1 MKLQLLIPQYNETD
15 EIIKPMLDSIAIQQ
29 GIDFDDI
36 EVLIGNDGSDI
47 KLSEDFLKSYP
58 YSIKYFQFEHTSPA
72 GTRQKLFEEATAD
85 YVMFCDADDMFLNV
99 LAFCTIFYRIDRE
112 FDALICDFV
121 EQFKNRETGE
131 VKYITHKKDERFVH
145 GKVYRRQHIIDNNIT
160 WREDIRYHEDGTYNI
175 LAIHLAN
182 KSAYC
187 ANPLYMWRWRDNSI
201 CRSDPLYVP
210 KTYTRMIYSNAYLV
224 DDFLQRDKLDE
235 AKYQVGILVYNTYYM
250 LNKPV
255 WLDPMNAKYRYET
268 ELCMKEY
275 WNNHKDLFD
284 TMDEEMRN
292 TVISGV
298 KQRVLAEGVLLEKF
312 TFDEWIKHI
321 EGLT

>member
-15 EIIKPMLDSIAIQQ
+15 EVVKPMLDSIAIQQ

-36 EVLIGNDGSDI
+36 EVLIGNDGSDT
-47 KLSEDFLKSYP
+47 KLSEDFLNSYP

-72 GTRQKLFEEATAD
+72 GTRQRLFDKASAD

-99 LAFCTIFYRIDRE
+99 LAICTIFYYIDKD

-121 EQFKNRETGE
+121 EQYKNQETGE
-131 VKYITHKKDERFVH
+131 VHYITHKKDERFVH
-145 GKVYRRQHIIDNNIT
+145 GKVYKRQHIIDDNVV
-160 WREDIRYHEDGTYNI
+160 WREDIKYHEDGSYNV
-175 LAIHLAN
+175 LALYTAKKVEHC
-182 KSAYC
+182 K
-187 ANPLYMWRWRDNSI
+187 NPLYLWRWRDNSI
-201 CRSDPLYVP
+201 CRSDPLYVL

-224 DDFLQRDKLDE
+224 RDFLDRELLDK
-235 AKYQVGILVYNTYYM
+235 AKYQVGVLIYNTYFI

-268 ELCMKEY
+268 ELCVKEY
-275 WNNHKDLFD
+275 WNKHKDMFNMID
-284 TMDEEMRN
+284 DSMRN
-292 TVISGV
+292 AIVSGV
-298 KQRVLAEGVLLEKF
+298 KQRVLMEGVLLEKF

-321 EGLT
+321 EELE